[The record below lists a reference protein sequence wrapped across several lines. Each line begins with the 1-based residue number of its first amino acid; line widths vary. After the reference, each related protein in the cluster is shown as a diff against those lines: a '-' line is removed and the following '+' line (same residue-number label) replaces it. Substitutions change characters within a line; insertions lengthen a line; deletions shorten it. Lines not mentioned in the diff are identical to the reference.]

1 MTSEQAAYYNI
12 EAGKIFGTLPL
23 ALATGSGANARHS
36 IGTGIVGG
44 MIVLSSLALLF
55 VPMFFYHFERW
66 REGRQ
71 KPQAAAGEPPAGDDE
86 EDRS

>member
-1 MTSEQAAYYNI
+1 MHKKGFIVISKRSLLQS
-12 EAGKIFGTLPL
+12 TLAL